1 MTYPIRVRASALIVQ
16 NDAILL
22 VEFDDENGL
31 HYNLPGG
38 GVEKGETLI
47 DAVKREAREE
57 ACVDINVGDVAFLY
71 EYAPF
76 KNKNK
81 YGSIH
86 SLTTIF
92 DCTLKED
99 ANPSIS
105 LTPDP
110 NQTGVKW
117 IPLTELSQIVLYPN
131 IREEIVAYV
140 QKRRAIKLIEEQQL
154 KESRVTF
161 PR

>member
-1 MTYPIRVRASALIVQ
+1 MTYPIRVRASALIIQ

-22 VEFDDENGL
+22 VEFRDENGL

-38 GVEKGETLI
+38 GVEANESLI
-47 DAVKREAREE
+47 EAVKREAKEE
-57 ACVDINVGDVAFLY
+57 ASVEIEVGDVAFLY

-76 KNKNK
+76 KNMNK

-99 ANPSIS
+99 ATPSIS

-110 NQTGVKW
+110 NQTDVRW
-117 IPLTELSQIVLYPN
+117 VPLNELSQIVLYPN
-131 IREEIVAYV
+131 IREEIVVYV
-140 QKRRAIKLIEEQQL
+140 KKRRTIKLIGEQKL
-154 KESRVTF
+154 KEYIK
-161 PR
+161 

>member
-1 MTYPIRVRASALIVQ
+1 MTYPIRVRASALIIK
-16 NDAILL
+16 NDAVLL

-38 GVEKGETLI
+38 GVETGETLI
-47 DAVKREAREE
+47 EALKREAREE
-57 ACVDINVGDVAFLY
+57 ASVDMEVGEVAFIY

-76 KNKNK
+76 KNMDK

-92 DCTLKED
+92 DCALKEG
-99 ANPSIS
+99 AEPSIS

-117 IPLTELSQIVLYPN
+117 IPLNELSQVVLYPN

-140 QKRRAIKLIEEQQL
+140 QKRTTIKLIEEQQL
-154 KESRVTF
+154 KEYE
-161 PR
+161 